1 MNRRS
6 LIQSVGCATL
16 LSGLA
21 APALAQTSRKT
32 RLYRLE
38 NLHLRQ
44 GEQGNR
50 VNQFLSSQMPLLAK
64 HIPTLGVFT
73 ELIGPHI
80 PTTVVLSGFSSFE
93 EMETA
98 DDRIHK
104 DSGYRSALEQMESGA
119 EPPYDYADHVLL
131 RATDFSP
138 EIVPLKEKPKTPR
151 VFELRTYHSP
161 TERQLRL
168 VHERFASAEI
178 AIFHR
183 SGVHPILYT
192 DTLIGPDMPNLTY
205 LIPFAS
211 LADRE
216 KAWDAFGAD
225 PEWVKVRAESVARG
239 GQIVDRNSYR
249 FLRPAAFSPIQ

>member
-6 LIQSVGCATL
+6 LIRSLG
-16 LSGLA
+16 SA
-21 APALAQTSRKT
+21 ALFSSPQASALAQTSRKT
-32 RLYRLE
+32 RLYRLQS
-38 NLHLRQ
+38 LHLRQ
-44 GEQGNR
+44 GDQGTR
-50 VNQFLSSQMPLLAK
+50 LNQFLTSQMPLLAK
-64 HIPTLGVFT
+64 HIPTLGIFT
-73 ELIGPHI
+73 EVISPRM
-80 PTTVVLSGFSSFE
+80 PTTVILAGFSSFE

-104 DSGYRSALEQMESGA
+104 DSGYRAAFEQMESGA
-119 EPPYDYADHVLL
+119 EPPYDYADQVLL
-131 RATDFSP
+131 RATDYSP
-138 EIVPLKEKPKTPR
+138 EIVPLKEKPKTAR

-168 VHERFASAEI
+168 VHERFTSAEI

-183 SGVHPILYT
+183 SGVHPIFYS

-205 LIPFAS
+205 LMPFAS

-225 PEWVKVRAESVARG
+225 PEWAKARAESIARG
-239 GQIVDRNSYR
+239 GQIVDRNSFR